1 MKIVFYGL
9 SLGPPWVEGLRNT
22 VRSLSKRL
30 VEKGF
35 EVSVLTKS
43 PRQEVFEG
51 VRYVGLNIG
60 GEAYSENAPTTLAAI
75 ARWIW
80 LNSASFDI
88 VHGHSSFPLI
98 ALPGILAKTTCV
110 FTLYSPLDAAGRFIG

>member
-1 MKIVFYGL
+1 M
-9 SLGPPWVEGLRNT
+9 RNT

-60 GEAYSENAPTTLAAI
+60 GEAYSENAPTTLI
-75 ARWIW
+75 K
-80 LNSASFDI
+80 
-88 VHGHSSFPLI
+88 FPL
-98 ALPGILAKTTCV
+98 KR
-110 FTLYSPLDAAGRFIG
+110 DHR